1 MFGFSF
7 FSLVIAKNGGISSRV
22 RPTIIRFGHID
33 DDDDKEVDDA
43 IVVEE
48 SRENNNDE
56 SEYNYNHVV
65 YQDSQRYDSENL
77 SLEDLFDNDGLT
89 QDSCFEF
96 SFKENREVMANR
108 TKPLSEVENGAFG
121 ESQNEEAMK
130 SRVNEIQN
138 EGVEEVKI
146 EDLKCVFD
154 LNEVPIEGCK

>member
-1 MFGFSF
+1 MLLIVYLIDCVF
-7 FSLVIAKNGGISSRV
+7 
-22 RPTIIRFGHID
+22 D
-33 DDDDKEVDDA
+33 DDEEVNDA

-48 SRENNNDE
+48 SQENNDDE
-56 SEYNYNHVV
+56 PKYNYNHVV
-65 YQDSQRYDSENL
+65 YQDSQGYNSENL

-138 EGVEEVKI
+138 EGVEEVKT
-146 EDLKCVFD
+146 EDLKCIFD

>member
-1 MFGFSF
+1 MVVSHRGFDQPSF
-7 FSLVIAKNGGISSRV
+7 DLG
-22 RPTIIRFGHID
+22 ID
-33 DDDDKEVDDA
+33 DDDDEEVNDA

-48 SRENNNDE
+48 SQENNDDE
-56 SEYNYNHVV
+56 PKYNYNHVV
-65 YQDSQRYDSENL
+65 YQDSQGYNSENL

-89 QDSCFEF
+89 QDSCFEV
-96 SFKENREVMANR
+96 SSKENREFMANR
-108 TKPLSEVENGAFG
+108 TKPLNEVENEAFG

-138 EGVEEVKI
+138 ERVEEVKT